1 MRTRISLVT
10 AGMTLA
16 AVFALWADEPGQGKK
31 TDEARKIRDDLVL
44 QEQVLGRQFAEFKQ
58 SLLKLQQRLRSSPKA
73 EDRDRAVILQKAL
86 EEADKL
92 SVDAQFDKL
101 VEVLKLQQLKSVGDI
116 RDAAD
121 RSARLAE
128 GLRAIL
134 DLLRQ
139 DTRTAKL
146 REERLTLE
154 KLLKELEKVIHDQK
168 VAELAT
174 RRGKTDPGELEK
186 MQNKVTQK

>member
-73 EDRDRAVILQKAL
+73 VKAQ
-86 EEADKL
+86 
-92 SVDAQFDKL
+92 SQH
-101 VEVLKLQQLKSVGDI
+101 KSF
-116 RDAAD
+116 
-121 RSARLAE
+121 
-128 GLRAIL
+128 
-134 DLLRQ
+134 
-139 DTRTAKL
+139 
-146 REERLTLE
+146 
-154 KLLKELEKVIHDQK
+154 KELISRIGRRSQPNGT
-168 VAELAT
+168 ELC
-174 RRGKTDPGELEK
+174 R
-186 MQNKVTQK
+186 